1 MPKHDI
7 LARRKAQQEKMKLEQ
22 KKKEEDMKAVVSN
35 PSSTKGSNFKKVLF
49 NIQPE
54 NDLYIANLSK
64 KITKRTGVS
73 ISKSLFIDYL
83 INKCQKMDDA
93 DLIEEL
99 ESYAKERILKSMF
112 G

>member
-7 LARRKAQQEKMKLEQ
+7 LAKRKAQQDKLKSEQ
-22 KKKEEDMKAVVSN
+22 NRRGEDMKSVVSN
-35 PSSTKGSNFKKVLF
+35 PNINKGSNFKKVLF

-54 NDLYIANLSK
+54 NDLYVAGLSK
-64 KITKRTGVS
+64 KITKRTGVN

-83 INKCQKMDDA
+83 INKCQKMDDTE
-93 DLIEEL
+93 LIEEL
-99 ESYAKERILKSMF
+99 EKYAKERILKSMF